1 MENNSLGSIK
11 LEKLERII
19 ESIKNY
25 YKDTPKRFEDIEIS
39 AEFLIPSCFP
49 QLYKNFQNNIKDQYT
64 KGYMQGLKEG
74 KGENEAKISE

>member
-11 LEKLERII
+11 LSKLEKII
-19 ESIKNY
+19 EAVKKHY
-25 YKDTPKRFEDIEIS
+25 EETPERFEEIELS

-49 QLYKNFQNNIKDQYT
+49 ELYKNFQNNMKDQYT
-64 KGYMQGLKEG
+64 KGYIQGLKEG